1 MTLKDSWPLRRKN
14 GRRKTKQGATL
25 VKSTVRTSSFWAGA
39 ALIVGAL
46 GVGNGDFASTVRA
59 QDATIEVGKV
69 LVDNAVK
76 GEKPDLSSG
85 SFSVGLRFK
94 LEAPG
99 NKVGNGDG
107 LGMLFSVA
115 SGWHDGFRAHYNWR
129 DGRITF
135 QIGRVKEKSAVGVRS
150 ERGFLPGVMRDVV
163 AVYDAEKDEMSLY
176 VDGEKVGV
184 ASYSGPLDI
193 LEQPLSVGYA
203 GFGVG
208 SNRMFVDKLEYWKR
222 PLTAEEIAKRNAAR
236 PKEELDAAQALAFFV
251 EAGNATSLDVDDS
264 QIETIL
270 ALDVP
275 EETKATAR
283 RAAIAKALND
293 NNIAKAAKLAF
304 AEAKQLLAEEKTSS
318 DAESQAV
325 RNARLSR
332 CGEIE
337 LALTACLSTERC
349 GAEVAAEATRLQQE
363 LRKRFSEEWATFEEI
378 NALGNAAG
386 AVQKIEK
393 DAKRRYDA
401 TINAL
406 NAAKKR
412 TIFVAPNGNDVA
424 DGSRDNPVAT
434 LAKAFEIAQSWAKD
448 ANDQGENAVVVEL
461 ANGVYRVDRTAALDG
476 VANVV
481 VKPES
486 GAKAVLTGAV
496 EVDNFQTLSDGAK
509 TSKAVADAASRFQEA
524 ARSKIF
530 VADLKA
536 AGVED
541 CGRLATRGYGVGE
554 KVAPLPSLYV
564 DGESQTLARWPNVG
578 ETALD
583 FGDVV
588 SQGDEVNGKKTTTLR
603 YDFDRPNGWRLSGNA
618 DADDIWAFGLYVW
631 EWAANF
637 RRVEKI
643 DRAAKTL
650 TVDYPDANGRFHY
663 YFVNV
668 LEELDAPGEYYV
680 DRNAALL
687 YFYAPDV
694 LSSVDALKA
703 AAVEFDVF
711 DGRFVDVKNSRRI
724 LLQNIELKGGRETAV
739 AFDNCVESY
748 FVGGKIEQFGG
759 NGALILNG
767 EYCGV
772 LDSRLRELGAS
783 GVRIRGGDR
792 ATLKRANH
800 WLSNCF
806 ISDFSRIDRVYAP
819 ALQFNGC
826 GLAATNNL
834 ICDSPHHG
842 MRTDGNDIYIARNE
856 VHSVV
861 YEYSDQSGI
870 DIFCDPSFR
879 GIVIE
884 ENLWRHIGSSF
895 ALCGQAGIRLDDSI
909 SGVAMIGNVFY
920 RSSGGNFGGIQIHGG
935 KDNLCLGNVFVDCKQ
950 AFSFSPW
957 GNERYEAFVKER
969 FPENVGN
976 QSFIDAY
983 PFFDEIFEN
992 PNRNFIVGNDAINCE
1007 LFNRN
1012 GDGLNVFVGNRLRTT
1027 ETPENVDAFL
1037 TDSKALRAWLE
1048 DVSGRKLDKI
1058 GLRENWNG
1066 AEAPVSPMFT
1076 TPQH

>member
-1 MTLKDSWPLRRKN
+1 MTLRQYWPLLRKN
-14 GRRKTKQGATL
+14 GRRKVKRVATD
-25 VKSTVRTSSFWAGA
+25 VKSMFRTTAIWAGA
-39 ALIVGAL
+39 SALVAGASWF
-46 GVGNGDFASTVRA
+46 GGGDFASTA
-59 QDATIEVGKV
+59 LGQDATIEVGKV
-69 LVDNAVK
+69 LVDNAIK
-76 GEKPDLSSG
+76 GPKPDLSTG

-99 NKVGNGDG
+99 NEVGNGDG

-129 DGRITF
+129 SGQITF
-135 QIGRVKEKSAVGVRS
+135 QIGRVKEKSAVGVGS

-163 AVYDAEKDEMSLY
+163 AVYDAEKDEMTLY
-176 VDGEKVGV
+176 VDGEKVGS
-184 ASYSGPLDI
+184 ASYSGPIDVF
-193 LEQPLSVGYA
+193 EQPLSVGFA

-222 PLTAEEIAKRNAAR
+222 PLTASEIAERNAAR
-236 PKEELDAAQALAFFV
+236 PKAELEAAQALAFFV
-251 EAGNATSLDVDDS
+251 DAGNATNLAVDDS

-270 ALDVP
+270 KLDVP

-283 RAAIAKALND
+283 RTALAKVLND
-293 NNIAKAAKLAF
+293 KDFAKAAKLAF
-304 AEAKQLLAEEKTSS
+304 AEAERLLEEEKTTN

-337 LALTACLSTERC
+337 LALTACSSTERC

-363 LRKRFSEEWATFEEI
+363 LRKRFSDEWATFEKI

-393 DAKRRYDA
+393 DAKRRYEA
-401 TINAL
+401 TLKAL
-406 NAAKKR
+406 DAAKKR
-412 TIFVAPNGNDVA
+412 TIFVAPNGNDAA

-434 LAKAFEIAQSWAKD
+434 LAKAFEIAQSWAKE
-448 ANDQGENAVVVEL
+448 ANDQNGNAVVVQL
-461 ANGVYRVDRTAALDG
+461 ADGVYRVERTAALDG
-476 VANVV
+476 VSNVV
-481 VKPES
+481 VKPAS
-486 GAKAVLTGAV
+486 GAKAVLTGTV
-496 EVDNFQTLSDGAK
+496 EVDNFQALSDGAK

-554 KVAPLPSLYV
+554 KVAPIPSLYV

-578 ETALD
+578 DAALD

-588 SQGDEVNGKKTTTLR
+588 SQGEVNGKKTTTLR
-603 YDFDRPNGWRLSGNA
+603 FDFDRPNGWKLSGNA

-643 DRAAKTL
+643 DRDAKTL

-680 DRNAALL
+680 DRNAGLL
-687 YFYAPDV
+687 YFYAPDA
-694 LSSVDALKA
+694 LSSVDALEA
-703 AAVEFDVF
+703 ASVEFDVF
-711 DGRFVDVKNSRRI
+711 DGRFVDIKNSRRI

-739 AFDNCVESY
+739 AFENCVESY

-792 ATLKRANH
+792 SALKRANH

-870 DIFCDPSFR
+870 DIFCDPTFR

-895 ALCGQAGIRLDDSI
+895 ALCGQAGIRLDDTI
-909 SGVAMIGNVFY
+909 SGVAMIGNIFY

-935 KDNLCLGNVFVDCKQ
+935 KDNLCIGNVFVDCKQ

-957 GNERYEAFVKER
+957 SDERYRAFVKER
-969 FPENVGN
+969 FPENVGKKA
-976 QSFIDAY
+976 FVDAY
-983 PFFDEIFEN
+983 PFFDKIFEN
-992 PNRNFIVGNDAINCE
+992 PNRNYLIGNDAINCG

-1012 GDGLNVFVGNRLRTT
+1012 GDRLNVFIGNTLRTV

-1037 TDSKALRAWLE
+1037 TDSTALRAWLE
-1048 DVSGRKLDKI
+1048 GISGRDLDGI
-1058 GLRENWNG
+1058 GLRANWNG

-1076 TPQH
+1076 APQH

>member
-1 MTLKDSWPLRRKN
+1 MTLKESWPLRRKN
-14 GRRKTKQGATL
+14 GRRKKKRGATL
-25 VKSTVRTSSFWAGA
+25 AKSTVWASA
-39 ALIVGAL
+39 AFLAGAL
-46 GVGNGDFASTVRA
+46 GVGGGDFASTVRA

-69 LVDNAVK
+69 LVDDAVK
-76 GEKPDLSSG
+76 GPKPELATG

-99 NKVGNGDG
+99 NEVGNGDG

-115 SGWHDGFRAHYNWR
+115 SGWHDGFRAHYSWR
-129 DGRITF
+129 TGQITF
-135 QIGRVKEKSAVGVRS
+135 QIGRVKEKSAVSVGS

-176 VDGEKVGV
+176 VDGENVGV
-184 ASYSGPLDI
+184 ASYSEPVDALDY
-193 LEQPLSVGYA
+193 PLSVGFA

-222 PLTAEEIAKRNAAR
+222 PLTAREISERNAAR
-236 PKEELDAAQALAFFV
+236 PKAELEAAQALAFFV
-251 EAGNATSLDVDDS
+251 DAGNATNLAVDDS

-283 RAAIAKALND
+283 RTALAKALND
-293 NNIAKAAKLAF
+293 NNFAKAAKLAF
-304 AEAKQLLAEEKTSS
+304 AEAERLLAEEKTSS

-337 LALTACLSTERC
+337 LALTACSSTERC
-349 GAEVAAEATRLQQE
+349 GAEVAAEATRLQQK
-363 LRKRFSEEWATFEEI
+363 LRKRFSDEWATFEEI

-401 TINAL
+401 TLKTL

-412 TIFVAPNGNDVA
+412 TIFVAPNGNDAA
-424 DGSRDNPVAT
+424 DGSREKPVAT
-434 LAKAFEIAQSWAKD
+434 LAKAFEIAQTWAKN
-448 ANDQGENAVVVEL
+448 ANAQDGNAVVVEL

-481 VKPES
+481 VRPAS

-509 TSKAVADAASRFQEA
+509 TSKAVADAASRFQET

-530 VADLKA
+530 VADLTD

-554 KVAPLPSLYV
+554 KVAPIPSLYV

-578 ETALD
+578 DAALD

-588 SQGDEVNGKKTTTLR
+588 SQGEVNGKKTTTLR
-603 YDFDRPNGWRLSGNA
+603 YDFDRPNGWKISGNA

-643 DRAAKTL
+643 DRDAKTL

-680 DRNAALL
+680 DRNAGLL
-687 YFYAPDV
+687 YFYAPDA

-703 AAVEFDVF
+703 ASVEFDVF

-724 LLQNIELKGGRETAV
+724 VLQNIELKGGRETAV
-739 AFDNCVESY
+739 AFENCVESY

-767 EYCGV
+767 EFCGV

-792 ATLKRANH
+792 STLKRANH

-870 DIFCDPSFR
+870 DIFCDPTFR

-895 ALCGQAGIRLDDSI
+895 ALCGQAGIRLDDTI

-935 KDNLCLGNVFVDCKQ
+935 KDNLSVGNVFVDCKQ

-957 GNERYEAFVKER
+957 SDGRYRNFVKER
-969 FPENVGN
+969 FPENVGK
-976 QSFIDAY
+976 QAFIDAY
-983 PFFDEIFEN
+983 PFFDKIFEN
-992 PNRNFIVGNDAINCE
+992 PNRNYFIGNDAINCG

-1012 GDGLNVFVGNRLRTT
+1012 GDGLNVFVGNTLRTV
-1027 ETPENVDAFL
+1027 ESPENVDAFL
-1037 TDSKALRAWLE
+1037 TDSAALRGWLE
-1048 DVSGRKLDKI
+1048 EVSGRKLDGI
-1058 GLRENWNG
+1058 GLRANWNG
-1066 AEAPVSPMFT
+1066 AEAPVSPMFP

>member
-1 MTLKDSWPLRRKN
+1 MLKKRALTG
-14 GRRKTKQGATL
+14 GRRVTIGASNVKKRMVKCWKITL
-25 VKSTVRTSSFWAGA
+25 CIAA
-39 ALIVGAL
+39 ALAGGGGFPTTA
-46 GVGNGDFASTVRA
+46 TA

-69 LVDNAVK
+69 LVDEAVK
-76 GEKPDLSSG
+76 GEKPDLSTG

-94 LEAPG
+94 LTAPG
-99 NKVGNGDG
+99 NEVGNGDG

-129 DGRITF
+129 DGRVTF
-135 QIGRVKEKSAVGVRS
+135 QIGRVKEKSAVGVSS
-150 ERGFLPGVMRDVV
+150 ERGFLPGVTRDLV
-163 AVYDAEKDEMSLY
+163 AVYDAEKDEMALY
-176 VDGEKVGV
+176 VDGEKVG
-184 ASYSGPLDI
+184 AAPYSGPIDVFN
-193 LEQPLSVGYA
+193 QPLSVGFA

-222 PLTAEEIAKRNAAR
+222 PLTAKEVAERNAAR
-236 PKEELDAAQALAFFV
+236 PKEELEAAQALAFFV
-251 EAGNATSLDVDDS
+251 GAGNAVNFAVDDA
-264 QIETIL
+264 QIEKIL
-270 ALDVP
+270 SLDVP
-275 EETKATAR
+275 EATKANAR
-283 RAAIAKALND
+283 RTALFKALNEND
-293 NNIAKAAKLAF
+293 LEKAAKLAF
-304 AEAKQLLAEEKTSS
+304 AEAERFLAEEKTAD

-332 CGEIE
+332 YGELE
-337 LALTACLSTERC
+337 AALGACLSSERC
-349 GAEVAAEATRLQQE
+349 GAEIATEAKRLQDA
-363 LRKRFSEEWATFEEI
+363 LRKRFSDERTTFEEVDEL
-378 NALGNAAG
+378 ASAAD
-386 AVQKIEK
+386 AVRQIEK
-393 DAKRRYDA
+393 DAKGRYEEVSK
-401 TINAL
+401 AL
-406 NAAKKR
+406 NGAKKR
-412 TIFVAPNGNDVA
+412 TIFVAPNGNDAA
-424 DGSRDNPVAT
+424 DGSRGKPVAT
-434 LAKAFEIAQSWAKD
+434 LAKAFEIAQTW
-448 ANDQGENAVVVEL
+448 ANDENKRDGNAVVIEL
-461 ANGVYRVDRTAALDG
+461 ANGVYRVERTATLDG
-476 VANVV
+476 VADVV
-481 VKPES
+481 VRPAV
-486 GAKAVLTGAV
+486 GAKAILTGAI

-509 TSKAVADAASRFQEA
+509 TSRAVADAASRFQET

-536 AGVED
+536 CGVKD

-554 KVAPLPSLYV
+554 KVPPIPSLYV
-564 DGESQTLARWPNVG
+564 DGESQTLARWPNAG
-578 ETALD
+578 DAALD

-588 SQGDEVNGKKTTTLR
+588 SQGDEINGKKTTTLR
-603 YDFDRPNGWRLSGNA
+603 FDFDRPNGWKLVGNA

-680 DRNAALL
+680 DRNAGLL
-687 YFYAPDV
+687 YFYAPDA

-703 AAVEFDVF
+703 ASVEFDVF
-711 DGRFVDVKNSRRI
+711 DGRFVDVKNSRRV

-739 AFDNCVESY
+739 AFDGCRESY

-767 EYCGV
+767 EYCGI

-800 WLSNCF
+800 WLYNCF

-842 MRTDGNDIYIARNE
+842 MRTDGNDIYVARNE

-884 ENLWRHIGSSF
+884 ENLWRHIGASF

-909 SGVAMIGNVFY
+909 SGVAMLGNVFY

-935 KDNLCLGNVFVDCKQ
+935 KDNLCLDNVFVDCKQ

-957 GNERYEAFVKER
+957 NDKRYREFAKER
-969 FPENVGN
+969 FPENVGK
-976 QSFIDAY
+976 QGFIDAY
-983 PFFDEIFEN
+983 PFFDKIFEN
-992 PNRNFIVGNDAINCE
+992 PNRNYIMGNDAINCG

-1012 GDGLNVFVGNRLRTT
+1012 GDGLNVFVGNRLRSV

-1037 TDSKALRAWLE
+1037 TDSKALRGWLE
-1048 DVSGRKLDKI
+1048 KISERKLDRI

-1076 TPQH
+1076 TPQR

>member
-1 MTLKDSWPLRRKN
+1 MTLRQYWPLLRKN
-14 GRRKTKQGATL
+14 GRRKVKRVATD
-25 VKSTVRTSSFWAGA
+25 VKSMFRTTAIWAGA
-39 ALIVGAL
+39 SALVAGASWF
-46 GVGNGDFASTVRA
+46 GGGDFASTA
-59 QDATIEVGKV
+59 LGQDATIEVGKV
-69 LVDNAVK
+69 LVDNAIK
-76 GEKPDLSSG
+76 GPKPDLSTG

-99 NKVGNGDG
+99 NEVGNGDG

-129 DGRITF
+129 SGQITF
-135 QIGRVKEKSAVGVRS
+135 QIGRVKEKSAVGVGS

-163 AVYDAEKDEMSLY
+163 AVYDAEKDEMTLY
-176 VDGEKVGV
+176 VDGEKVGS
-184 ASYSGPLDI
+184 ASYSGPIDVF
-193 LEQPLSVGYA
+193 EQPLSVGFA

-222 PLTAEEIAKRNAAR
+222 PLTASEIAERNAAR
-236 PKEELDAAQALAFFV
+236 PKAELEAAQALAFFV
-251 EAGNATSLDVDDS
+251 DAGNATNLAVDDS

-270 ALDVP
+270 KLDVP

-283 RAAIAKALND
+283 RTALAKVLND
-293 NNIAKAAKLAF
+293 TDFAKAAKLAF
-304 AEAKQLLAEEKTSS
+304 AEAERLLEEEKTTN

-337 LALTACLSTERC
+337 LALTACSSTERC

-363 LRKRFSEEWATFEEI
+363 LRKRFSDEWATFEKI

-393 DAKRRYDA
+393 DAKRRYEA
-401 TINAL
+401 TLKAL
-406 NAAKKR
+406 DAAKKR
-412 TIFVAPNGNDVA
+412 TIFVAPNGNDAA

-434 LAKAFEIAQSWAKD
+434 LAKAFEIAQSWAKE
-448 ANDQGENAVVVEL
+448 ANDQNGNAVVVQL
-461 ANGVYRVDRTAALDG
+461 ADGVYRVERTAALDG
-476 VANVV
+476 VSNVV
-481 VKPES
+481 VKPAS
-486 GAKAVLTGAV
+486 GAKAVLTGTV
-496 EVDNFQTLSDGAK
+496 EVDNFQALSDGAK

-554 KVAPLPSLYV
+554 KVAPIPSLYV

-578 ETALD
+578 DAALD

-588 SQGDEVNGKKTTTLR
+588 SQGEVNGKKTTTLR
-603 YDFDRPNGWRLSGNA
+603 FDFDRPNGWKLSGNA

-643 DRAAKTL
+643 DRDAKTL

-680 DRNAALL
+680 DRNAGLL
-687 YFYAPDV
+687 YFYAPDA
-694 LSSVDALKA
+694 LSSVDALEA
-703 AAVEFDVF
+703 ASVEFDVF
-711 DGRFVDVKNSRRI
+711 DGRFVDIKNSRRI

-739 AFDNCVESY
+739 AFENCVESY

-792 ATLKRANH
+792 SALKRANH

-870 DIFCDPSFR
+870 DIFCDPTFR

-895 ALCGQAGIRLDDSI
+895 ALCGQAGIRLDDTI
-909 SGVAMIGNVFY
+909 SGVAMIGNIFY

-935 KDNLCLGNVFVDCKQ
+935 KDNLCIGNVFVDCKQ

-957 GNERYEAFVKER
+957 SDERYRAFVKER
-969 FPENVGN
+969 FPENVGKKA
-976 QSFIDAY
+976 FVDAY
-983 PFFDEIFEN
+983 PFFDKIFEN
-992 PNRNFIVGNDAINCE
+992 PNRNYLIGNDAINCG

-1012 GDGLNVFVGNRLRTT
+1012 GDRLNVFIGNTLRTV

-1037 TDSKALRAWLE
+1037 TDSTALRAWLE
-1048 DVSGRKLDKI
+1048 GISGRDLDGI
-1058 GLRENWNG
+1058 GLRANWNG

-1076 TPQH
+1076 APQH

>member
-1 MTLKDSWPLRRKN
+1 MTLRQYWPLLRKN
-14 GRRKTKQGATL
+14 GRRKVKRVATD
-25 VKSTVRTSSFWAGA
+25 VKSMFRTTAIWAGA
-39 ALIVGAL
+39 SALVAGASWF
-46 GVGNGDFASTVRA
+46 GGGDFASTA
-59 QDATIEVGKV
+59 LGQDATIEVGKV
-69 LVDNAVK
+69 LVDNAIK
-76 GEKPDLSSG
+76 GPKPDLSTG

-99 NKVGNGDG
+99 NEVGNGDG

-129 DGRITF
+129 SGQITF
-135 QIGRVKEKSAVGVRS
+135 QIGRVKEKSAVGVGS

-163 AVYDAEKDEMSLY
+163 AVYDAEKDEMTLY
-176 VDGEKVGV
+176 VDGEKVGS
-184 ASYSGPLDI
+184 ASYSGPIDVF
-193 LEQPLSVGYA
+193 EQPLSVGFA

-208 SNRMFVDKLEYWKR
+208 STRMFVDKLEYWKR
-222 PLTAEEIAKRNAAR
+222 PLTASEIAERNAAR
-236 PKEELDAAQALAFFV
+236 PKAELEAAQALAFFV
-251 EAGNATSLDVDDS
+251 DAGNATNLAVDDS

-270 ALDVP
+270 KLDVP

-283 RAAIAKALND
+283 RTALAKVLND
-293 NNIAKAAKLAF
+293 KDFAKAAKLAF
-304 AEAKQLLAEEKTSS
+304 AEAERLLEEEKTTN

-337 LALTACLSTERC
+337 LALTACSSTERC

-363 LRKRFSEEWATFEEI
+363 LRKRFSDEWATFEKI

-393 DAKRRYDA
+393 DAKRRYEA
-401 TINAL
+401 TLKAL
-406 NAAKKR
+406 DAAKKR
-412 TIFVAPNGNDVA
+412 TIFVAPNGNDAA

-434 LAKAFEIAQSWAKD
+434 LAKAFEIAQSWAKE
-448 ANDQGENAVVVEL
+448 ANDQNGNAVVVQL
-461 ANGVYRVDRTAALDG
+461 ADGVYRVERTAALDG
-476 VANVV
+476 VSNVV
-481 VKPES
+481 VKPAS
-486 GAKAVLTGAV
+486 GAKAVLTGTV
-496 EVDNFQTLSDGAK
+496 EVDNFQALSDGAK

-554 KVAPLPSLYV
+554 KVAPIPSLYV

-578 ETALD
+578 DAALD

-588 SQGDEVNGKKTTTLR
+588 SQGEVNGKKTTTLR
-603 YDFDRPNGWRLSGNA
+603 FDFDRPNGWKLSGNA

-643 DRAAKTL
+643 DRDAKTL

-680 DRNAALL
+680 DRNAGLL
-687 YFYAPDV
+687 YFYAPDA
-694 LSSVDALKA
+694 LSSVDALEA
-703 AAVEFDVF
+703 ASVEFDVF
-711 DGRFVDVKNSRRI
+711 DGRFVDIKNSRRI

-739 AFDNCVESY
+739 AFENCVESY

-792 ATLKRANH
+792 SALKRANH

-870 DIFCDPSFR
+870 DIFCDPTFR

-895 ALCGQAGIRLDDSI
+895 ALCGQAGIRLDDTI
-909 SGVAMIGNVFY
+909 SGVAMIGNIFY

-935 KDNLCLGNVFVDCKQ
+935 KDNLCIGNVFVDCKQ

-957 GNERYEAFVKER
+957 SDERYRAFVKER
-969 FPENVGN
+969 FPENVGKKA
-976 QSFIDAY
+976 FVDAY
-983 PFFDEIFEN
+983 PFFDKIFEN
-992 PNRNFIVGNDAINCE
+992 PNRNYLIGNDAINCG

-1012 GDGLNVFVGNRLRTT
+1012 GDRLNVFIGNTLRTV

-1037 TDSKALRAWLE
+1037 TDSTALRAWLE
-1048 DVSGRKLDKI
+1048 GISGRDLDGI
-1058 GLRENWNG
+1058 GLRANWNG

-1076 TPQH
+1076 APQH

>member
-1 MTLKDSWPLRRKN
+1 MTLRQYWPLLRKN
-14 GRRKTKQGATL
+14 GRRKVKRVATD
-25 VKSTVRTSSFWAGA
+25 VKSMFRTTAIWAGA
-39 ALIVGAL
+39 SALVAGASWF
-46 GVGNGDFASTVRA
+46 GGGDFASTA
-59 QDATIEVGKV
+59 LGQDATIEVGKV
-69 LVDNAVK
+69 LVDNAIK
-76 GEKPDLSSG
+76 GPKPDLSTG

-99 NKVGNGDG
+99 NEVGNGDG

-129 DGRITF
+129 SGQITF
-135 QIGRVKEKSAVGVRS
+135 QIGRVKEKSAVGVGS

-163 AVYDAEKDEMSLY
+163 AVYDAEKDEMTLY
-176 VDGEKVGV
+176 VDGEKVGS
-184 ASYSGPLDI
+184 ASYSGPIDVF
-193 LEQPLSVGYA
+193 EQPLSVGFA

-208 SNRMFVDKLEYWKR
+208 STRMFVDKLEYWKR
-222 PLTAEEIAKRNAAR
+222 PLTASEIAERNAAR
-236 PKEELDAAQALAFFV
+236 PKAELEAAQALAFFV
-251 EAGNATSLDVDDS
+251 DAGNATNLAVDDS

-270 ALDVP
+270 KLDVP

-283 RAAIAKALND
+283 RTALAKVLND
-293 NNIAKAAKLAF
+293 KDFAKAAKLAF
-304 AEAKQLLAEEKTSS
+304 AEAERLLEEEKTTN

-337 LALTACLSTERC
+337 LALTACSSTERC

-363 LRKRFSEEWATFEEI
+363 LRKRFSDEWATFEKI

-393 DAKRRYDA
+393 DAKRRYEA
-401 TINAL
+401 TLKAL
-406 NAAKKR
+406 DAAKKR
-412 TIFVAPNGNDVA
+412 TIFVAPNGNDAA

-434 LAKAFEIAQSWAKD
+434 LAKAFEIAQSWAKE
-448 ANDQGENAVVVEL
+448 ANDQNGNAVVVQL
-461 ANGVYRVDRTAALDG
+461 ADGVYRVERTAALDG
-476 VANVV
+476 VSNVV
-481 VKPES
+481 VKPAS

-496 EVDNFQTLSDGAK
+496 EVDNFQALSDGAK

-554 KVAPLPSLYV
+554 KVAPIPSLYV

-578 ETALD
+578 DAALD

-588 SQGDEVNGKKTTTLR
+588 SQGEVNGKKTTTLR
-603 YDFDRPNGWRLSGNA
+603 FDFDRPNGWKLSGNA

-643 DRAAKTL
+643 DRDAKTL

-680 DRNAALL
+680 DRNAGLL
-687 YFYAPDV
+687 YFYAPDA
-694 LSSVDALKA
+694 LSSVDALEA
-703 AAVEFDVF
+703 ASVEFDVF
-711 DGRFVDVKNSRRI
+711 DGRFVDIKNSRRI

-739 AFDNCVESY
+739 AFENCVESY

-792 ATLKRANH
+792 SALKRANH

-870 DIFCDPSFR
+870 DIFCDPTFR

-895 ALCGQAGIRLDDSI
+895 ALCGQAGIRLDDTI
-909 SGVAMIGNVFY
+909 SGVAMIGNIFY

-935 KDNLCLGNVFVDCKQ
+935 KDNLCIGNVFVDCKQ

-957 GNERYEAFVKER
+957 SDERYRAFVKER
-969 FPENVGN
+969 FPENVGKKA
-976 QSFIDAY
+976 FVDAY
-983 PFFDEIFEN
+983 PFFDKIFEN
-992 PNRNFIVGNDAINCE
+992 PNRNYLIGNDAINCG

-1012 GDGLNVFVGNRLRTT
+1012 GDRLNVFIGNTLRTV

-1037 TDSKALRAWLE
+1037 TDSTALRAWLE
-1048 DVSGRKLDKI
+1048 GISGRDLDGI
-1058 GLRENWNG
+1058 GLRANWNG

-1076 TPQH
+1076 APQH

>member
-1 MTLKDSWPLRRKN
+1 MTLKESWPFRRKN
-14 GRRKTKQGATL
+14 ERRKTKRGATL
-25 VKSTVRTSSFWAGA
+25 VKSTIRTSAVWAGA
-39 ALIVGAL
+39 AFLAGAV

-59 QDATIEVGKV
+59 QDATIEIGKV
-69 LVDNAVK
+69 LGDNAVK
-76 GEKPDLSSG
+76 GERPDLSTG

-99 NKVGNGDG
+99 NEVGNGDG

-135 QIGRVKEKSAVGVRS
+135 QIGRVKEKSAVGVSS
-150 ERGFLPGVMRDVV
+150 ERGFLPGVMRYVV
-163 AVYDAEKDEMSLY
+163 AVYDAEKDEMALY

-184 ASYSGPLDI
+184 ASYSGPVDALDY
-193 LEQPLSVGYA
+193 PLSVGFA

-222 PLTAEEIAKRNAAR
+222 PLTASEVAERNAAR
-236 PKEELDAAQALAFFV
+236 PKAELEAAQALAFFV
-251 EAGNATSLDVDDS
+251 DAGNAANLDVDDS

-283 RAAIAKALND
+283 RTALAKSLDVND
-293 NNIAKAAKLAF
+293 FANASELAF
-304 AEAKQLLAEEKTSS
+304 AEAERLLAEEKKTNGV
-318 DAESQAV
+318 ETQAMQT
-325 RNARLSR
+325 ARLSR
-332 CGEIE
+332 LGEIWFALKS
-337 LALTACLSTERC
+337 LASVKNV
-349 GAEVAAEATRLQQE
+349 GAEVATKARRLQDE
-363 LRKRFSEEWATFEEI
+363 LKKRFSDEAATFEEVDE
-378 NALGNAAG
+378 LYAA
-386 AVQKIEK
+386 AENVREIEK
-393 DAKRRYDA
+393 DAKQRYETTLKALDA
-401 TINAL
+401 ASRQTIC
-406 NAAKKR
+406 
-412 TIFVAPNGNDVA
+412 VAPSGSDAA
-424 DGSRDNPVAT
+424 DGSRERPVAT
-434 LAKAFEIAQSWAKD
+434 LAKAFEIAQTWAKD
-448 ANDQGENAVVVEL
+448 ASKRSGSAVVVEL

-476 VANVV
+476 VSDVV
-481 VKPES
+481 VRPAPD
-486 GAKAVLTGAV
+486 AKAVLTGAV

-509 TSKAVADAASRFQEA
+509 TSKTVADAASRFQEA

-530 VADLKA
+530 VADLNA

-578 ETALD
+578 DAALD

-603 YDFDRPNGWRLSGNA
+603 FDFDRPNGWKLSGNA

-643 DRAAKTL
+643 DRDAKTL

-680 DRNAALL
+680 DRTAGLL
-687 YFYAPDV
+687 YFYAPDA

-703 AAVEFDVF
+703 ASVEFDVF
-711 DGRFVDVKNSRRI
+711 DGRFVDIKNSRRI

-739 AFDNCVESY
+739 AFENCVESY

-767 EYCGV
+767 EFCGI

-783 GVRIRGGDR
+783 GVRIRGGER
-792 ATLKRANH
+792 STLKRANH
-800 WLSNCF
+800 WLYNCF

-935 KDNLCLGNVFVDCKQ
+935 KDNLCLDNVFVDCKQ

-957 GNERYEAFVKER
+957 GNERYEGFVKER
-969 FPENVGN
+969 FSENVGN
-976 QSFIDAY
+976 KAFIDAY
-983 PFFDEIFEN
+983 PFFDKIFES
-992 PNRNFIVGNDAINCE
+992 PNRNYLIGNDAINCD

-1012 GDGLNVFVGNRLRTT
+1012 GDGLNVFVGNALQTV

-1048 DVSGRKLDKI
+1048 DVSGRKMDKI
-1058 GLRENWNG
+1058 GLRANWNG

-1076 TPQH
+1076 TPQQ

>member
-1 MTLKDSWPLRRKN
+1 MTANRSGASQTARGNRK
-14 GRRKTKQGATL
+14 RKIGASRFKTL
-25 VKSTVRTSSFWAGA
+25 VGKSTFLLSAA
-39 ALIVGAL
+39 ALVAAS
-46 GVGNGDFASTVRA
+46 GVGNGDFASKVRA

-69 LVDNAVK
+69 LVDDAVK
-76 GEKPDLSSG
+76 GPKPDLSTG

-94 LEAPG
+94 LQAPG
-99 NKVGNGDG
+99 NEVGNGDG

-115 SGWHDGFRAHYNWR
+115 SGWHDGFRAHYNWKN
-129 DGRITF
+129 GQITF
-135 QIGRVKEKSAVGVRS
+135 QIGRVKEKSAVGVGS

-163 AVYDAEKDEMSLY
+163 AVYDADNDEMTLY

-184 ASYSGPLDI
+184 ASYSGPIDVFD
-193 LEQPLSVGYA
+193 QPLSVGFA

-222 PLTAEEIAKRNAAR
+222 PLTAGEIAERNAAR
-236 PKEELDAAQALAFFV
+236 PKEELEAAQALAFFV
-251 EAGNATSLDVDDS
+251 DGGNAVNLDADDS
-264 QIETIL
+264 QIEAVLT
-270 ALDVP
+270 LDVP
-275 EETKATAR
+275 EEIKANAR
-283 RAAIAKALND
+283 RTALIKAFVGGD
-293 NNIAKAAKLAF
+293 KEKAVKLAF
-304 AEAKQLLAEEKTSS
+304 AEAERLLAEEKTAN

-332 CGEIE
+332 YMEIE
-337 LALTACLSTERC
+337 GLLGYLWAPEYA
-349 GAEVAAEATRLQQE
+349 GAEVATEARRLINELNERFSDEEATAEKFNE
-363 LRKRFSEEWATFEEI
+363 LAY
-378 NALGNAAG
+378 GCD
-386 AVQKIEK
+386 VQNIEQ
-393 DAKRRYDA
+393 DAKRQYEVVLGV
-401 TINAL
+401 L
-406 NAAKKR
+406 NAASQR
-412 TIFVAPNGNDVA
+412 TVCVAPNGNDAA
-424 DGSRDNPVAT
+424 DGSRETPVAT
-434 LAKAFEIAQSWAKD
+434 LAKAFEIAQRWAKD
-448 ANDQGENAVVVEL
+448 ADEETRSAVVVEL
-461 ANGVYRVDRTAALDG
+461 ADGVYRVDRTAALDG
-476 VANVV
+476 VADVV
-481 VKPES
+481 VRPAP
-486 GAKAVLTGAV
+486 GAKVVLTGAV

-509 TSKAVADAASRFQEA
+509 TSQAIADAASRFQEA

-536 AGVED
+536 AGVKD

-554 KVAPLPSLYV
+554 KVAPIPSLYV
-564 DGESQTLARWPNVG
+564 DGESQTLARWPNLG
-578 ETALD
+578 DAALD

-588 SQGDEVNGKKTTTLR
+588 SQGDEINGKKTTTLR
-603 YDFDRPNGWRLSGNA
+603 YDFDRPNGWKLDGNA

-643 DRAAKTL
+643 DRDAKTL

-680 DRNAALL
+680 DRNNGLL
-687 YFYAPDV
+687 YFYAPDAV
-694 LSSVDALKA
+694 SSVDALKA
-703 AAVEFDVF
+703 ASVEFDVF
-711 DGRFVDVKNSRRI
+711 DGRFVDVKNSRRV

-739 AFDNCVESY
+739 AFENCCETY

-800 WLSNCF
+800 WLYNCF

-870 DIFCDPSFR
+870 DIFCDPTFR

-895 ALCGQAGIRLDDSI
+895 ALCGQAGIRLDDTI

-935 KDNLCLGNVFVDCKQ
+935 KDNLALDNVFVDCKQ

-957 GNERYEAFVKER
+957 NDQRYFDFVKER
-969 FPENVGN
+969 FPENVGK
-976 QSFIDAY
+976 QAFVDAY

-992 PNRNFIVGNDAINCE
+992 PNRNFIVGNVAINGE

-1012 GDGLNVFVGNRLRTT
+1012 GDGLNVFVANMLRTV
-1027 ETPENVDAFL
+1027 EAPENVDAFL

-1048 DVSGRKLDKI
+1048 EVAGRKLDKI